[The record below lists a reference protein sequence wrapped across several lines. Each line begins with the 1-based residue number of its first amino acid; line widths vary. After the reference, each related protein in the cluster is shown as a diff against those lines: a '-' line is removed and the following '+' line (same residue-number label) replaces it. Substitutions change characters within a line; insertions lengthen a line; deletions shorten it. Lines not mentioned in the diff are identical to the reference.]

1 MKQTKV
7 FLLAVLAALNLN
19 ASALAAES
27 ALDQIKSSKTLKLG
41 YRENSIP
48 FSFVGPDN
56 LPQGYSVDLCK
67 VVADDIAR
75 ELKLD
80 KLDVRWVPVTAQN
93 RFEMVKSG
101 KIDIE
106 CGNTTQTLARRAEFD
121 FSVMTYADGASLL
134 FRKGGIPAGS
144 DHLSG
149 QRIAVVAGTT
159 TEKALEALGA
169 SARLGATLVHVS
181 DHDAALKALA
191 EGRATAYAA
200 DRTVLLTIALASG
213 NADAVEV
220 STVQFTYEPYGL
232 MMRPDQQMRLA
243 VDRALARLYRS
254 GAIVPIFQRWFGQ
267 LGTPGEGLKV
277 MYLLNA
283 LPE

>member
-1 MKQTKV
+1 MNPIKALPLA
-7 FLLAVLAALNLN
+7 LLALLNL
-19 ASALAAES
+19 AIPALAAES
-27 ALDQIKSSKTLKLG
+27 TLDQIKSSKTIKLG

-48 FSFVGPDN
+48 FSFVGTDKQ
-56 LPQGYSVDLCK
+56 PQGYSVDLCK
-67 VVADDIAR
+67 VVAEDLAK
-75 ELKLD
+75 ELKVD

-101 KIDIE
+101 KVDIE
-106 CGNTTQTLARRAEFD
+106 CGNTTQTLARRADFD

-134 FRKGGIPAGS
+134 FRKGAIPAGT

-181 DHDAALKALA
+181 DHDAALRALA
-191 EGRATAYAA
+191 EGKATAYSA

-213 NADAVEV
+213 NADALEV
-220 STVQFTYEPYGL
+220 SSVQFTYEPYGL
-232 MMRPDQQMRLA
+232 MMRPDQTMRLA
-243 VDRALARLYRS
+243 VDRALSRLYRS
-254 GAIVPIFQRWFGQ
+254 GGIVPIFQRWFGQ

-277 MYLLNA
+277 MFLLNA